1 MTALTAEERQARR
14 DSLLV
19 LLSRAQRGVLTPSE
33 AGLLRAHVETELR
46 AADRAVQRAV
56 DAEEQLRA
64 YRAVTAQRSEWQ
76 QRAEQAEAAVD
87 RVRET
92 ARRHGPTLTAD
103 EIEHAIDDEPCSN
116 PDCEHL
122 RGWHTDSH
130 GCISR
135 GGACPCR
142 GFEPPAAPCC
152 CGEPSTPD
160 VTHRTDGPCHV
171 DETPESRP

>member
-14 DSLLV
+14 ESLLV
-19 LLSRAQRGVLTPSE
+19 LLSRAQRGVLTTDE

-76 QRAEQAEAAVD
+76 QRAEQAEAAVE
-87 RVRET
+87 RVREA

-103 EIEHAIDDEPCSN
+103 EIEHA
-116 PDCEHL
+116 L
-122 RGWHTDSH
+122 
-130 GCISR
+130 
-135 GGACPCR
+135 A
-142 GFEPPAAPCC
+142 
-152 CGEPSTPD
+152 
-160 VTHRTDGPCHV
+160 
-171 DETPESRP
+171 TPEQRP